1 MTHHRR
7 LLLAA
12 ALAAALPFAA
22 TAEEAWPSKPIRI
35 VVPYPAGGSTDQL
48 ARAIQAPL
56 AETLGQPIVIENK
69 AGAGGT
75 VGTDMVAKAAPDG
88 YTFVFG
94 NSGPNALAGLIRKL
108 PYD

>member
-1 MTHHRR
+1 MTHPRR

-12 ALAAALPFAA
+12 ALAAALPF
-22 TAEEAWPSKPIRI
+22 TAGAQDAWPSKPIRI
-35 VVPYPAGGSTDQL
+35 VVPYPAGGTTDQL

-75 VGTDMVAKAAPDG
+75 LGTDAAAKASPDG
-88 YTFVFG
+88 YTLVFG
-94 NSGPNALAGLIRKL
+94 NSGPNALAGLVRGR
-108 PYD
+108 